1 MLNYK
6 EIAPAELD
14 KIREII
20 EEDGFSA
27 LTEAQKIA
35 YLSTGPSWY
44 GIEWKE
50 MDDSQKII
58 WCDAQGSM
66 DDVVWDCVEDLA
78 SCGTLPESLEWLEDA
93 CKYFQQTDEDDMA
106 EALEAH
112 ILANRLRGFTSPLT
126 LLGKEAAASLADDV
140 ESYCNSLESVAKKAI
155 SMADDSADWI
165 PAARAWLEEQ

>member
-1 MLNYK
+1 MLNYE

-14 KIREII
+14 KIWEII

-35 YLSTGPSWY
+35 YLSTGPCWDS
-44 GIEWKE
+44 IEWKE
-50 MDDSQKII
+50 MDDSQKFL

-66 DDVVWDCVEDLA
+66 DDVVWDCVEELA
-78 SCGTLPESLEWLEDA
+78 GCGTLPESLEWLEDA
-93 CKYFQQTDEDDMA
+93 CKYFQQAGEDDMA
-106 EALEAH
+106 EDLKVH

-126 LLGKEAAASLADDV
+126 SLGKEAAAGLADDI
-140 ESYCNSLESVAKKAI
+140 ENYSNDLESVAEKAI
-155 SMADDSADWI
+155 ERAVDWI